1 MNSHNHAMFS
11 GAANTLMTRIGGIR
25 PAAPGFAK
33 IEIRPTFPNA
43 LDWAEASRETPH
55 GRVAVA
61 WKRINGSITLDVTV
75 PPFTPA
81 VLHLPSEPARPLS
94 SGRQQVFLKQ

>member
-11 GAANTLMTRIGGIR
+11 GAAHTLMTRLGGIR
-25 PAAPGFAK
+25 PAAPGYAA
-33 IEIRPTFPNA
+33 IEIKPTMPSS
-43 LDWAEASRETPH
+43 LDWVEASRMTPH

-61 WKRINGSITLDVTV
+61 WKRTNGRITLDVTV

-81 VLHLPSEPARPLS
+81 VLRLPDQPDRPLAA
-94 SGRQQVFLKQ
+94 GHQRINW